1 MRTLSSSGSALLGIR
16 STLTLLI
23 EMQLTTPIYLTTAIV
38 DIDYG
43 GNTYIGGR
51 GVQIEPV
58 KDQGGELQQLRFS
71 LSGVPSE
78 YIALALAEPIQGKTV
93 ILSTALMDP
102 DTDTILDVMRL
113 WTGTLDQM
121 PIKHGA
127 EFSMISVTA
136 ESRGVAFSRPKGVR
150 YTDAEQ
156 ARLYSGDH
164 SLEFLVSQATHQDV
178 WPSAAFFRQ

>member
-1 MRTLSSSGSALLGIR
+1 MRTLSSGGASLLGVK
-16 STLTLLI
+16 STLTLLV
-23 EMQLTTPIYLTTAIV
+23 EMQLTTPIYLTTAIIN
-38 DIDYG
+38 IDYG

-58 KDQGGELQQLRFS
+58 KDQGGELQQMRFS

-102 DTDTILDVMRL
+102 SNDTILDVMRL

-121 PIKHGA
+121 PIKHGT
-127 EFSMISVTA
+127 EYSMISVTA
-136 ESRGVAFSRPKGVR
+136 ESRGVAFNRPKGVR

-164 SLEFLVSQATHQDV
+164 CLEYLVAQASHQDV
-178 WPSAAFFRQ
+178 WPSAAFFKQ